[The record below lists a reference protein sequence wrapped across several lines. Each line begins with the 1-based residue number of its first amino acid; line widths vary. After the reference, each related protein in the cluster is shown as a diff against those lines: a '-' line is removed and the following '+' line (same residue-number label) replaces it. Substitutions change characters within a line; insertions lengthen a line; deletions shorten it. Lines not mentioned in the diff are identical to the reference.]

1 MEQKTSGSGR
11 WLVIFIGLILGF
23 VVLTVGVIWVVN
35 RIIQSAAEQALAP
48 VQEVNSGL
56 RTQVA
61 VFMNPTPTLMPDPV
75 TIIHDIR
82 SMARLETIQYTVE
95 KVISAET
102 NQNSFGF
109 LFGDKLLFVAHGVV
123 IAGVDLAKMQPGDL
137 EVQGNVLYVRLPQT
151 EIFVATLDNEKSY
164 VYDRE
169 TGLLNRGEKDLE
181 TSARQAAEQEILKAA
196 VDDGILTTAQTNAEN
211 YMSRMLR
218 DLGFDE
224 VIFVSADQQMPQ
236 APAAP
241 TATPQPLPTP

>member
-1 MEQKTSGSGR
+1 MEPKTSGGSR
-11 WLVIFIGLILGF
+11 WLIIFIGLILGF

-35 RIIQSAAEQALAP
+35 LIIRQAAQEALAP
-48 VQEVNSGL
+48 VEQVNSGL

-61 VFMNPTPTLMPDPV
+61 EFLNPTPTILPDPV

-82 SMARLETIQYTVE
+82 TLARLETIQYTVE

-109 LFGDKLLFVAHGVV
+109 LFGDRLLFVAHGVV
-123 IAGVDLAKMQPGDL
+123 IAGIDLAKMQPDDL
-137 EVQGNVLYVRLPQT
+137 RVDGKVLYVQMPAA

-196 VDDGILTTAQTNAEN
+196 VDDGILDTAQQNAQN
-211 YMSRMLR
+211 YMDRMLR
-218 DLGFDE
+218 GLGFNE
-224 VIFVSADQQMPQ
+224 VVFLQEGTPMPQ
-236 APAAP
+236 PVAPEIVK
-241 TATPQPLPTP
+241 TPSP